1 MRFIVLAIVLAFP
14 VADLY
19 LTTRIARWSGIPLW
33 VWLGGSFVAGA
44 LLLNNERIEFRMK
57 TVAALHGEQPVL
69 RGLLDSGRR
78 VLAALLLML
87 PGIASDVVALV
98 LLALPLNVGRSYQ
111 PLAAARGTRGAAAAI
126 STPST
131 GTTAASTD
139 ARRSRAIACAAQ
151 RFTSSGP

>member
-44 LLLNNERIEFRMK
+44 LLLNNERNEFR
-57 TVAALHGEQPVL
+57 TRTLAALHGEQPVL

-78 VLAALLLML
+78 VLAGFLLML

-98 LLALPLNVGRSYQ
+98 LLALPLNVGRAFQ
-111 PLAAARGTRGAAAAI
+111 PMAAGAGRWTRRGEFDAI
-126 STPST
+126 D
-131 GTTAASTD
+131 GD
-139 ARRSRAIACAAQ
+139 YRRVD
-151 RFTSSGP
+151 

>member
-1 MRFIVLAIVLAFP
+1 MRFIVLTIVLAIP
-14 VADLY
+14 VVDLY
-19 LTTRIARWSGIPLW
+19 LTARIARWSGIPLW

-44 LLLNNERIEFRMK
+44 LLLNNERNEFRMK

-78 VLAALLLML
+78 VLASLLLML

-111 PLAAARGTRGAAAAI
+111 PLAAAAGRAARSGDFDAI
-126 STPST
+126 D
-131 GTTAASTD
+131 GD
-139 ARRSRAIACAAQ
+139 YRRID
-151 RFTSSGP
+151 

>member
-14 VADLY
+14 LADLY

-44 LLLNNERIEFRMK
+44 LLLNNERSEFRMK

-78 VLAALLLML
+78 VLAGVLLML
-87 PGIASDVVALV
+87 PGIASDIVALV
-98 LLALPLNVGRSYQ
+98 LLALPLNVGRSHE
-111 PLAAARGTRGAAAAI
+111 PLAAGAGQWSRRREFDAI
-126 STPST
+126 D
-131 GTTAASTD
+131 GD
-139 ARRSRAIACAAQ
+139 YRRID
-151 RFTSSGP
+151 